1 MNSNM
6 SDSDSDSDSDSE
18 SFVECMI
25 APIPESETRQIVAG
39 QAVSD
44 IASTVKELVDN
55 ALDAGSKAI
64 KIKLFNQGIDKI
76 EVSDDGCGIP
86 THSRPLVAMKHATS
100 KLRTFSSLY
109 EDTYADG
116 KIEKKQLGFR
126 GEALFS
132 MANVSQNL
140 IIMTQTQDDMIGQEL
155 EFRHDG
161 YLNHSSVRD
170 VQRKIGTTV
179 TVVKLFNSLPVRRAD
194 LIKRI
199 KVQRANLFKL
209 MQAYAVLC
217 VGVRFNVVDIT
228 GPVGSPKCKQ
238 EVKLH
243 TSERSKS
250 VKETVSAVFGSKFLA
265 GMCPIEVDLSIAV
278 SKARASMKGAS
289 NVATNVVTE
298 DDSWRIEGLVSR
310 APNALNSG
318 KTARDIQFF
327 SVNGRPVE
335 CPQIAKTL
343 SSVWR
348 NFDSSGMGGNG
359 VGQKKRPACILC
371 LNLPSSMFDINLA
384 PDKREIL
391 LTEEITICELLRDKL
406 NNIWTKHTGGKFEAN
421 EVETQSNMSEP
432 SRKSIVEKLPLENS
446 EQVVDIEPSNLGR
459 SKMRRRNAC
468 YIAFDNIGSK
478 APDTEQTSGELDGI
492 HEAARHFNALNSS
505 FSSSENP
512 VPKSEDEKLC
522 SKRVQ
527 SQTSAESS
535 ILPFCSKVAAVKC
548 DAKNQPQDRRPNDRE
563 HRSWADAAVKFDA
576 KNQLLNR
583 RTNDGEHR
591 AWEDAKFSFNSSG
604 FNSQDDDIQKLNPP
618 LVKDNKLAPA
628 QGKEDSEEAAKIREI
643 ISGFRKGI
651 VPDVPIEPPQ
661 KDSTSVK
668 VATKSSSIQS
678 IKQFSFQ
685 PSAEKVNAFV
695 SPDSLADYE
704 SPVSRSGIESKARST
719 LVQDDSTAFNSYPQD
734 FARKRPRAEPIS
746 ASQALAKKQ
755 FDLETGSD
763 TPLERDELD
772 SSPLHAQTLSAGIG
786 KKQRM
791 EEPSEVCWDDFKGTR
806 HIVELAQASRIEMR
820 NTRKHLHMHSS
831 SNSSSKGASGSKHQ
845 ESSIEIDLASN
856 SNTVS
861 LSKEEFIEM
870 TIIGQFNLGFILAM
884 CKNNHL
890 WILDQHA
897 CDEKYNFEKIF
908 AETKVHEQN
917 LIAPLPL
924 ELSPS
929 EENCVVENMDIF
941 EQNGFRFHFDG
952 DKPVRHRLSL
962 TALPHSGSGGDGR
975 KAVQF
980 GKEDV
985 GALCAILGA
994 DGASSSSGYI
1004 AGSGTGADGGGSM
1017 GNNAVRRYAGTGG
1030 TVIRLPKAVAMFA
1043 SRACRSS
1050 IMIGDS
1056 LSKKEMEQIVHRL
1069 NNLDQPWD
1077 CPHGRPTIRHVK
1089 NMIENIVHDEDLAEK
1104 RVTGPSLAV
1113 MDQD

>member
-1 MNSNM
+1 M
-6 SDSDSDSDSDSE
+6 SDSDSNSDSDSDSE

-64 KIKLFNQGIDKI
+64 NIKLFNQGLDKI

-109 EDTYADG
+109 EDTYAEG

-161 YLNHSSVRD
+161 YLNHSAVRD
-170 VQRKIGTTV
+170 VQRKVGTTV
-179 TVVKLFNSLPVRRAD
+179 TVVKLFNSLPVRRKD
-194 LIKRI
+194 LEKRI
-199 KVQRANLFKL
+199 KVQRANMIRL

-228 GPVGSPKCKQ
+228 GEVGSCKQ

-243 TSERSKS
+243 TSERSES

-265 GMCPIEVDLSIAV
+265 GMCPIEVNLSIAV
-278 SKARASMKGAS
+278 LKARASMKGAS
-289 NVATNVVTE
+289 SVATNVVTK
-298 DDSWRIEGLVSR
+298 DDSWSIEGLVSR

-318 KTARDIQFF
+318 KTARDIQIF

-335 CPQIAKTL
+335 CPQIAKML

-348 NFDSSGMGGNG
+348 NFDSSAMGGNG

-391 LTEEITICELLRDKL
+391 LTEEVTICELLRDKL
-406 NNIWTKHTGGKFEAN
+406 NNIWAEHTEGKFEAN

-432 SRKSIVEKLPLENS
+432 SSKSIVLPVENS
-446 EQVVDIEPSNLGR
+446 EQVVDIEPSNLRRG
-459 SKMRRRNAC
+459 KMRRRNAC
-468 YIAFDNIGSK
+468 YIAFDNIGTK
-478 APDTEQTSGELDGI
+478 APDLEALEEFEGI
-492 HEAARHFNALNSS
+492 HEAARHFNALNTS
-505 FSSSENP
+505 FGSSENA
-512 VPKSEDEKLC
+512 VPESQDERL
-522 SKRVQ
+522 SSNRVQ
-527 SQTSAESS
+527 LETAAGPS
-535 ILPFCSKVAAVKC
+535 ILPFCSKVAAVKD
-548 DAKNQPQDRRPNDRE
+548 DAKNQPQDRIPVDR
-563 HRSWADAAVKFDA
+563 K
-576 KNQLLNR
+576 KQ
-583 RTNDGEHR
+583 
-591 AWEDAKFSFNSSG
+591 AWEDAKFLFNASG
-604 FNSQDDDIQKLNPP
+604 FNSQEDDIQQLNTL

-628 QGKEDSEEAAKIREI
+628 QGKEGSEEAAKISEI
-643 ISGFRKGI
+643 SSGAGKGI
-651 VPDVPIEPPQ
+651 VPDVLIEPPQ
-661 KDSTSVK
+661 KDPTSAE
-668 VATKSSSIQS
+668 VANKSLSIQS

-685 PSAEKVNAFV
+685 PSAEKVNAIV
-695 SPDSLADYE
+695 SPGSFADCD
-704 SPVSRSGIESKARST
+704 SPVSRSAIESKVRST
-719 LVQDDSTAFNSYPQD
+719 PLQDDSTACNSSPQD
-734 FARKRPRAEPIS
+734 FARKRPRAEPVS
-746 ASQALAKKQ
+746 ASRAIARNQ

-763 TPLERDELD
+763 TPPEQNEFD
-772 SSPLHAQTLSAGIG
+772 SSPLHAQTLPTGIG

-791 EEPSEVCWDDFKGTR
+791 EEPSEVCWDHFKGTR
-806 HIVELAQASRIEMR
+806 DVVELAQASRIEMK
-820 NTRKHLHMHSS
+820 NTRKHLHIHSS
-831 SNSSSKGASGSKHQ
+831 SNSSSKGVSGSKHQ
-845 ESSIEIDLASN
+845 ESAFEIDLTSN

-1056 LSKKEMEQIVHRL
+1056 LSKKEMKQIVHRL

-1113 MDQD
+1113 MDLD